1 MPLFEYKAVSPS
13 GETVRG
19 TMEAPSETL
28 VIAKLQES
36 GNIPLSTNAAG
47 EGGFSLDSLSLKRRG
62 MNAREVG
69 QFTQQMSTLL
79 GAGLPLDRSLQVLLE
94 LS

>member
-19 TMEAPSETL
+19 TMEAASETL

-79 GAGLPLDRSLQVLLE
+79 GAGLPLDRSLLVLL
-94 LS
+94 

>member
-1 MPLFEYKAVSPS
+1 MPIFEYKAVSPS

-19 TMEAPSETL
+19 TMEAGSEQS

-36 GNIPLSTNAAG
+36 GNIPLSANAAG
-47 EGGFSLDSLSLKRRG
+47 KGGFSLDSLRLKRRG

-69 QFTQQMSTLL
+69 QGRWQPVRFTRCTT
-79 GAGLPLDRSLQVLLE
+79 RFV
-94 LS
+94 